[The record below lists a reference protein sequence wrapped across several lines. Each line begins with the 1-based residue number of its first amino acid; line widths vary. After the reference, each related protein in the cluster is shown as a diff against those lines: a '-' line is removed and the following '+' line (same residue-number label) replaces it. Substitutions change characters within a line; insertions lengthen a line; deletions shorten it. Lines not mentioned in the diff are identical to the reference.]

1 MRRKHFLLATGIF
14 LVVQIAGWAQI
25 GIRNISSAQV
35 DTYFDGT
42 VAVEIN
48 QVLLFPVVDWLSG
61 EVKVQRQDSPVLGET
76 TISIAPIFLP
86 GNGVYIIAR
95 YGLGIGAGA
104 ENADDGGDT
113 ETSISHDATVDFNYE
128 SSTIYLNA
136 AIRGS
141 FYPADNYWFVLPT
154 IAGRILLTQNVGVLG
169 RYFFSY
175 NSLAATSHAVLTEAE
190 FSLSD
195 RIRLTAGASGGLTLG
210 NGSLEW
216 EASGLGGV
224 DFRIQPQLVLS
235 YQLEYLGRIGRDD
248 GLRNVLVLDAS
259 F

>member
-1 MRRKHFLLATGIF
+1 MKRKRLLLSAAVLLI
-14 LVVQIAGWAQI
+14 VHINGWTQV
-25 GIRNISSAQV
+25 GIRNISSAQI

-76 TISIAPIFLP
+76 TISVAPIFLP
-86 GNGVYIIAR
+86 GNGIYIIAR

-104 ENADDGGDT
+104 ENTDAGSR
-113 ETSISHDATVDFNYE
+113 ERNISHDATVDFNYE
-128 SSTIYLNA
+128 TATLYLNA

-141 FYPADNYWFVLPT
+141 LYPADDYWFVLPT
-154 IAGRILLTQNVGVLG
+154 VAGRIRVTENVGVLG

-175 NSLAATSHAVLTEAE
+175 NSLAATSHALLTEVDVD
-190 FSLSD
+190 LSA
-195 RIRLTAGASGGLTLG
+195 RVRVTGGLSGGLTLSDG
-210 NGSLEW
+210 ELQW
-216 EASGLGGV
+216 ETTGLGGI

-235 YQLEYLGRIGRDD
+235 YQVEYLGRIGRAD